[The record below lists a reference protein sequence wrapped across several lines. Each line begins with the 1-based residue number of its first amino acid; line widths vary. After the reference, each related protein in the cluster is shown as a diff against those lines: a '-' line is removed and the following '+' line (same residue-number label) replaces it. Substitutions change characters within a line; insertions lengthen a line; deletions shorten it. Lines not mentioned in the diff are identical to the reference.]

1 MVGRWS
7 AAAYSCLTVALY
19 VSAPSHVELTVQ
31 DHVRVD
37 QLVGDGAEPYGELV
51 PPGTTAMYLTAGTY
65 LFRTT
70 QDALV
75 RLADAT
81 TVQVVAA
88 QRGGKDTWPDPDA
101 QGDLPASK
109 GDTAPDEVPTLTVVG

>member
-19 VSAPSHVELTVQ
+19 VAQPSQVELTVQ

-37 QLVGDGAEPYGELV
+37 RIVGAGAERVGELV
-51 PPGTTAMYLTAGTY
+51 PPGTTAVYLAAGTY

-70 QDALV
+70 RDAVV
-75 RLADAT
+75 RLTDAAA
-81 TVQVVAA
+81 VQVEEV
-88 QRGGKDTWPDPDA
+88 QPRGKDDWPVPPA
-101 QGDLPASK
+101 QNDLPGDK
-109 GDTAPDEVPTLTVVG
+109 GDGPPDVVPTLTIVG